1 VISIAIDMQGA
12 LTEGS
17 RPRGIGRYTTQLVNA
32 LVEVRGDRDLRLL
45 LNANHSG
52 PAKEVEAEFAPL
64 LPKDAVS
71 LYRVPRTET
80 YHQPPEAPKR
90 QLGEV
95 IVRRHVAGLQPD
107 VLIATSLFEVGPGDF
122 SPTDLSRYP
131 VRITCAILYDLIPL
145 VFPDQYLGDPLSS
158 ANFRAIAASL
168 SSVDLL
174 LAISESAKNDA
185 VRLLGIDPE
194 RIVNISAAADSQFQ
208 PLTVTEVDR
217 QALQSRI
224 GLTRPFVMYVSG
236 ADPRKNQKG
245 AITLFAALP
254 PALRRGHQLLLVT
267 KLTPEIKASYQTY
280 AASLGM
286 APDDLVITADVDDQ
300 ALVQLFNIC
309 TVFLFPSLYE
319 GFGLPVLEAMQ
330 CGTPVLTADN
340 SSLVEIV
347 DRADLRFDASDVA
360 SGAAKLARLL
370 QDDRLRRESSAWGL
384 RRAKEFTW
392 QKSARLALDAIEQR
406 LPRYET
412 PHVLPCQLLDLDGT
426 RSELADKFALAP
438 ELDGEVAATVDDMLF
453 SVPQFQEGGM
463 RRLLID
469 TSITQKIDAW
479 TGIQRVVR
487 QLTAAFHENPPG
499 ADIMPVAVQLAPEMV
514 QSVPDFTAQTLG
526 RPSMGRPYPVEI
538 RPGDDLFM
546 LDSNW
551 ETYIHLDKLFNE
563 VEQQGGRIIT
573 CIYDLIPEL
582 YPQVCIDAMPA
593 VHSRW
598 LEAAIWRSHAL
609 ICISRAVADE
619 LLTYIHS
626 RKLPHR
632 PGLKIGWFH
641 CGSDILRGSADRT
654 PQPSVLKAFDDQRPV
669 FVSVGTIE
677 PRKDQA
683 LAIRAFEML
692 WSRGVDASLCII
704 GKPGWK
710 VEELTEYMRNHRE
723 FGKRLHW
730 FWDAKDVDVVHAYN
744 NAEAVLCTSMA
755 EGFGLPIAEA
765 GLMNKPVICSDIPV
779 FREVGGDGAVYFP
792 CGNAAAL
799 ADTLEDWMD
808 GKLQADPTLVSRSS
822 WADAAARISDVL
834 YRGDWYQTLD

>member
-1 VISIAIDMQGA
+1 MISIAIDMQGA

-17 RPRGIGRYTTQLVNA
+17 RPRGIGRYTTQLVTA
-32 LVEVRGDRDLRLL
+32 MAEVRGERQIRLL

-52 PAKEVEAEFAPL
+52 PAKAVEAEFSPL
-64 LPKDAVS
+64 LSRDAVS
-71 LYRVPRTET
+71 LYRVPRTES

-90 QLGEV
+90 RLGDA

-107 VLIATSLFEVGPGDF
+107 VLMATSLFEVGPGDF
-122 SPTDLSRYP
+122 SPIDLSRYP
-131 VRITCAILYDLIPL
+131 VRMTCAILYDLIPL

-158 ANFRAIAASL
+158 NNFRAIAASL
-168 SSVDLL
+168 GNVDLL

-185 VRLLGIDPE
+185 VRLLGISAD
-194 RIVNISAAADSQFQ
+194 RIVNVSAAADGQFR
-208 PLTVTEVDR
+208 PLTVSDADR
-217 QALQSRI
+217 QTLQNHV
-224 GLTRPFVMYVSG
+224 GLSRPFVMYISG

-245 AITLFAALP
+245 AIALFAALP
-254 PALRRGHQLLLVT
+254 PALRHGHHLLLVT
-267 KLTPEIKASYQTY
+267 KLSPEDEASYQSY
-280 AASLGM
+280 AMSLGM
-286 APDDLVITADVDDQ
+286 ASGDLVITSDLDDQ

-340 SSLVEIV
+340 SSLTEIV
-347 DRADLRFDASDVA
+347 DRTDLRFDAKDTA

-370 QDDRLRRESSAWGL
+370 QDDRLRRDASTWGL

-406 LPRYET
+406 LPGFEV

-426 RSELADKFALAP
+426 RSELAEAFALAP
-438 ELDGEVAATVDDMLF
+438 ELDGEVAGTVDDMLF
-453 SVPQFQEGGM
+453 SVPQFEEGGM

-469 TSITQKIDAW
+469 TSITQQIDAW

-487 QLTAAFHENPPG
+487 QLTAAFHNNPPG
-499 ADIMPVAVQLAPEMV
+499 ADIMPVAVRLEPEMV
-514 QSVPDFTAQTLG
+514 QSVPDFTGQTLG
-526 RPSMGRPYPVEI
+526 RPSIGRAYPIEI

-551 ETYIHLDKLFNE
+551 EGYVHLDKLFNE
-563 VEQQGGRIIT
+563 VEQQDGRIIT

-582 YPQVCIDAMPA
+582 YPEVCIDAMPA

-598 LEAAIWRSHAL
+598 LEAAIWRSHGL

-619 LLTYIHS
+619 LLTYIQS

-641 CGSDILRGSADRT
+641 CGSDILRGNADRT
-654 PQPSVLKAFDDQRPV
+654 PQPSVLKAFDGRRPV

-683 LAIRAFEML
+683 LAIKAFEAL

-710 VEELTEYMRNHRE
+710 VEELTTYIRNHQE
-723 FGKRLHW
+723 FGSRLHW
-730 FWDAKDVDVVHAYN
+730 FSDAKDVDVVHAYN

-799 ADTLEDWMD
+799 ADTLEAWLD
-808 GKLQADPTLVSRSS
+808 GELTADPALVSRNS
-822 WADAAARISDVL
+822 WADAAARISEVL
-834 YRGDWYQTLD
+834 YRGDWYHTLD